1 MRARS
6 DHQIAALEM
15 LAQCVALSTWAHA
28 LAGRRV
34 VFFSDNSVAE
44 CTFRKGAAKS
54 RDHNH
59 LVHQFWSAVVALKVA
74 PQPRVARRARAAAP
88 RRQVYA
94 WIERVESSKNL
105 ADLPSREERGLLARL
120 GGKRVRAQLAE
131 AFVCGRATHAQRA
144 A

>member
-1 MRARS
+1 MRARN
-6 DHQIAALEM
+6 DQQIAALEM

-59 LVHQFWSAVVALKVA
+59 LVHQFWSAVVALKAA
-74 PQPRVARRARAAAP
+74 PQSRAARHVRAAAP
-88 RRQVYA
+88 PRQVHA
-94 WIERVESSKNL
+94 WIERVESARNL
-105 ADLPSREERGLLARL
+105 ADLPSREERELLSRL

-131 AFVCGRATHAQRA
+131 AFRCGPPPASA
-144 A
+144 AR